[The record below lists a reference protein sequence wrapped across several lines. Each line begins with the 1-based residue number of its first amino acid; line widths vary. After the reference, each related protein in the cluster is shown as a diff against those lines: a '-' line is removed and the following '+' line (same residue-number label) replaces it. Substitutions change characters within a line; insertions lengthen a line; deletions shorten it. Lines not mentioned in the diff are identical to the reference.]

1 MKQEYMQKT
10 RILHKRKFRKN
21 HIQQQK
27 ILNRI

>member
-10 RILHKRKFRKN
+10 RILHKEIRKN